1 MFYEEEQTRN
11 NDRFL
16 HRRAMFMICQTR
28 VLGIGDLIA
37 LKYSLHFCTVQ
48 RYSFNFDRKKAIVR
62 IQQRRRFREDFFTF
76 ILTNVRSFKK
86 RRNLHKHT
94 SQSHSFSP
102 FKFHGQQNHF
112 IPELESLNVTKS
124 NSRALNHS
132 HHG

>member
-48 RYSFNFDRKKAIVR
+48 RYSFNFDRKKTIVR
-62 IQQRRRFREDFFTF
+62 IQQRRRFRENFFTF
-76 ILTNVRSFKK
+76 LFLQMFVRS
-86 RRNLHKHT
+86 RNDVICINTQT
-94 SQSHSFSP
+94 SHIPSRHLNSMVNKTTSF
-102 FKFHGQQNHF
+102 QN
-112 IPELESLNVTKS
+112 SK
-124 NSRALNHS
+124 A
-132 HHG
+132 